1 MTLALRDVNVSA
13 QGAASFLVLLDL
25 SFCFSLQRNERALFL
40 VPQER
45 PVNCK
50 ANSLSLLL
58 LLLLQE
64 RLPEKRGTHT
74 LTSAERIMIE
84 LRLRSDL

>member
-58 LLLLQE
+58 LLLQE

-84 LRLRSDL
+84 LRLNSDL